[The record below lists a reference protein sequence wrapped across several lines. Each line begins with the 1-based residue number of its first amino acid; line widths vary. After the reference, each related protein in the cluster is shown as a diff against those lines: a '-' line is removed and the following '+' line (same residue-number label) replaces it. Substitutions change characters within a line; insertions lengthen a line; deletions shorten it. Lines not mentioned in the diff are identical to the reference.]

1 MKRNWKNPLIT
12 GTVILTLTGL
22 LSRFIGFFY
31 RIFLSNAFGAEGMG
45 IYQLIA
51 PVLAL
56 SFALTAS
63 GIQTAI
69 SKYVASET
77 STHDYHTSFRTLWAG
92 FLMAMALS
100 VACALAI
107 YLYADTIAV
116 TFLLESRTAPL
127 LRIIALSIPMATVHS
142 CINGYFYGIR
152 KTAIPAVSQLAEQ
165 IFRVGSVYLIYYHFK
180 QHNMQP
186 TINFAVAGL
195 VIGEGAS
202 MIVSVVAILSRAH
215 HVFPSG
221 VRYTHGISH
230 PRTSGLHK
238 LYTAPAL
245 KSDGRPVVT
254 DAPALLTTY
263 RRICAKLL
271 QLAVP
276 LSANRLVLN
285 LLQSIEAIY
294 IPNKLMAYG
303 LNNADALGVYGV
315 LTGMSLPLILFPS
328 AITNSISVL
337 LLPIVSE
344 ADASGNRDAV
354 RRAILTSIRYCLLLG
369 FACTA
374 MFLLLGRP
382 AGRLL
387 FHSELAG
394 SFILILSFICPF
406 MYIASTLGSILNGL
420 GKTAQTFL
428 YSVVSLL
435 LRLLFVFVAIP
446 LYGIKGYLWGMLA
459 SQILQ
464 TLLCTVSAL
473 RICSPRHPK
482 NRCSTTDSKLFHG

>member
-1 MKRNWKNPLIT
+1 MKLQKLNHPLVT

-31 RIFLSNAFGAEGMG
+31 RIFLSNVFGAEGMG

-56 SFALTAS
+56 SFALTVS

-69 SKYVASET
+69 SKYVANET
-77 STHDYHTSFRTLWAG
+77 STRDYKMSFRTLWAG
-92 FLMAMALS
+92 FLLAMALS
-100 VACALAI
+100 VACALYI
-107 YLYADTIAV
+107 YLYADRIAV
-116 TFLLESRTAPL
+116 TLLLESRTAPL

-165 IFRVGSVYLIYYHFK
+165 IFRVGSVYLIYHICL
-180 QHNMQP
+180 QHNTKP
-186 TINFAVAGL
+186 TISFAVVGL
-195 VIGEGAS
+195 VIGESAS
-202 MIVSVVAILSRAH
+202 MVVSVIAILSRAH
-215 HVFPSG
+215 QVFP
-221 VRYTHGISH
+221 
-230 PRTSGLHK
+230 P
-238 LYTAPAL
+238 
-245 KSDGRPVVT
+245 DGRHGEVHTASGAVIG
-254 DAPALLTTY
+254 TY
-263 RRICAKLL
+263 RRIMGSLL
-271 QLAVP
+271 RLAVP
-276 LSANRLVLN
+276 LSANRLILN

-294 IPNKLMAYG
+294 IPNRLMAFG

-344 ADASGNRDAV
+344 AEASGNQAAV
-354 RRAILTSIRYCLLLG
+354 RRAIMTSIRYCMLLG
-369 FACTA
+369 CGCTA
-374 MFLLLGRP
+374 MFLLLGRT

-394 SFILILSFICPF
+394 SFILTLSFICPF
-406 MYIASTLGSILNGL
+406 MYIASTLNSILNGL
-420 GKTAQTFL
+420 GKTVQTFL
-428 YSVVSLL
+428 FSVVSLL

-459 SQILQ
+459 SQMLQ
-464 TLLCTVSAL
+464 TFLCTVSAL
-473 RICSPRHPK
+473 RISHQTR
-482 NRCSTTDSKLFHG
+482 SI

>member
-1 MKRNWKNPLIT
+1 MKRNWNTPLVT

-100 VACALAI
+100 LACALGI
-107 YLYADTIAV
+107 YLYADGIAV
-116 TFLLESRTAPL
+116 AFLMERRTAPL

-152 KTAIPAVSQLAEQ
+152 RTAIPAFSQLAEQ
-165 IFRVGSVYLIYYHFK
+165 VFRVGSVYLIYYFFR
-180 QHNMQP
+180 QHDMQP
-186 TINFAVAGL
+186 TISFAVAGL
-195 VIGEGAS
+195 VIGESAS
-202 MIVSVVAILSRAH
+202 MIVSVVAILARAH
-215 HVFPSG
+215 HVFPARDRRLPG
-221 VRYTHGISH
+221 
-230 PRTSGLHK
+230 
-238 LYTAPAL
+238 APAL
-245 KSDGRPVVT
+245 SS
-254 DAPALLTTY
+254 Y
-263 RRICAKLL
+263 RRICGRLL

-344 ADASGNRDAV
+344 ADANGNTGAV
-354 RRAILTSIRYCLLLG
+354 KRAIVTSIRCCLLLG
-369 FACTA
+369 FGCTA
-374 MFLLLGRP
+374 LFLLLGRP

-394 SFILILSFICPF
+394 SFILTLSFICPF

-446 LYGIKGYLWGMLA
+446 RYGIKGYLWGMLT
-459 SQILQ
+459 SQMLQ

-473 RICSPRHPK
+473 HISHRSQM
-482 NRCSTTDSKLFHG
+482 

>member
-1 MKRNWKNPLIT
+1 MKLQKLNHPLVT

-31 RIFLSNAFGAEGMG
+31 RIFLSNVFGAEGMG
-45 IYQLIA
+45 IYQLIS

-56 SFALTAS
+56 SFALTVS

-69 SKYVASET
+69 SKYVAGET
-77 STHDYHTSFRTLWAG
+77 SSHDYKTSFRTLWAG
-92 FLMAMALS
+92 FVLAMTLS
-100 VACALAI
+100 IVCALYI
-107 YLYADTIAV
+107 YLYADWIAV
-116 TFLLESRTAPL
+116 TLLLESRTAPL

-165 IFRVGSVYLIYYHFK
+165 ICRVGSVYLIYHICI
-180 QHNMQP
+180 QHNTKP
-186 TINFAVAGL
+186 TISFAVVGL
-195 VIGEGAS
+195 VIGESAS
-202 MIVSVVAILSRAH
+202 MIVSVIAILARAR
-215 HVFPSG
+215 HVFPSAASYAG
-221 VRYTHGISH
+221 APRISGRSDRSGISGH
-230 PRTSGLHK
+230 MHTKPLPATPVSGS
-238 LYTAPAL
+238 TQ
-245 KSDGRPVVT
+245 G
-254 DAPALLTTY
+254 TY
-263 RRICAKLL
+263 RRIMGQLL

-276 LSANRLVLN
+276 LSANRLILN

-294 IPNKLMAYG
+294 IPNRLMVYG

-344 ADASGNRDAV
+344 AEASGNQSAV

-369 FACTA
+369 FGCTGV
-374 MFLLLGRP
+374 FLLLGRT

-394 SFILILSFICPF
+394 SFILTLSFICPF
-406 MYIASTLGSILNGL
+406 MYIASTLNSILNGL
-420 GKTAQTFL
+420 GKTVQTFL
-428 YSVVSLL
+428 FSVVSLL
-435 LRLLFVFVAIP
+435 LRLLFVFIAIP
-446 LYGIKGYLWGMLA
+446 IYGIKGYLWGMLA
-459 SQILQ
+459 SQMLQ
-464 TLLCTVSAL
+464 TFLCTVSAL
-473 RICSPRHPK
+473 HISHK
-482 NRCSTTDSKLFHG
+482 AKQA

>member
-1 MKRNWKNPLIT
+1 MTLQKWKNPLVT

-31 RIFLSNAFGAEGMG
+31 RIFLSNIFGAEGMG
-45 IYQLIA
+45 IYQLIS

-56 SFALTAS
+56 SFSLTVS

-77 STHDYHTSFRTLWAG
+77 STRDYKTSFRTLWAG
-92 FLMAMALS
+92 FLLAMALS
-100 VACALAI
+100 AACALYI
-107 YLYADTIAV
+107 YLYADWIAV
-116 TFLLESRTAPL
+116 TLLLEARTAPL

-152 KTAIPAVSQLAEQ
+152 KTASPAGSHLAEQ
-165 IFRVGSVYLIYYHFK
+165 LCRVGSVYLIYYFCR
-180 QHNMQP
+180 QHNMKP
-186 TINFAVAGL
+186 TISFAVAGL

-202 MIVSVVAILSRAH
+202 MIVSVVAILARAH
-215 HVFPSG
+215 QVFPVRDYESG
-221 VRYTHGISH
+221 TSHTHGH
-230 PRTSGLHK
+230 PFCNGGFFRIARRSQTPLR
-238 LYTAPAL
+238 TAPVW
-245 KSDGRPVVT
+245 SIYNGIMGQ
-254 DAPALLTTY
+254 LL
-263 RRICAKLL
+263 R
-271 QLAVP
+271 LAVP
-276 LSANRLVLN
+276 LSANRLVIN

-294 IPNKLMAYG
+294 IPNRLMAHG

-344 ADASGNRDAV
+344 ADAAGNKAAV
-354 RRAILTSIRYCLLLG
+354 RRAIMTSIRYCLLLG
-369 FACTA
+369 FGCTA

-394 SFILILSFICPF
+394 SFILTLSFICPF
-406 MYIASTLGSILNGL
+406 MYIASTLNSILNGL

-428 YSVVSLL
+428 FSVVSLL
-435 LRLLFVFVAIP
+435 LRLLFVFIAIP
-446 LYGIKGYLWGMLA
+446 VYGIKGYLWGTLA
-459 SQILQ
+459 SQMLQ
-464 TLLCTVSAL
+464 TFLCTVSAL
-473 RICSPRHPK
+473 HISHKAHRA
-482 NRCSTTDSKLFHG
+482 